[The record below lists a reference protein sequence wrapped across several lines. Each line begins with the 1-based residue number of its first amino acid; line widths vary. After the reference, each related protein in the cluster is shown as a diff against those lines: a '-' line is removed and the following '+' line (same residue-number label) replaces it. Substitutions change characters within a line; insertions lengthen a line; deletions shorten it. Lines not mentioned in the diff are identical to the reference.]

1 MNQPIQARNVLGGLL
16 LPCSFDPLTGWYRD
30 GCCNTG
36 PGDTG
41 LHTLCARMTDEF
53 LRFSFDAGNDL
64 ITPHPEFEFP
74 GLKAGDHW
82 CMCITRW
89 IDAFDAGVIAPVVL
103 ESTHISALEFVDLS
117 TLQAHA
123 LIV

>member
-1 MNQPIQARNVLGGLL
+1 MNQPIQARNVLGGPL

-82 CMCITRW
+82 CMCVTRW

-123 LIV
+123 LIG

>member
-1 MNQPIQARNVLGGLL
+1 MNQPIQARNVLGGPL

-41 LHTLCARMTDEF
+41 LHTLCARMTDAF

-89 IDAFDAGVIAPVVL
+89 MDAFDAGVIAPVVL

-123 LIV
+123 LIG

>member
-1 MNQPIQARNVLGGLL
+1 MNQPIQARNVLGGPL

-103 ESTHISALEFVDLS
+103 ESTHISALEFVDLR